1 MIVFSQKGN
10 FKKTEKFL
18 KKASKADYFRQIEK
32 YAREGVKALSAATPV
47 NTGKTAESWDYE
59 IRKTKDSINIYFT
72 NSNINN
78 RIPIAIILQYGH
90 GTNNGGYVQGI
101 DYINPAVRPI
111 FEKLAEETWKE
122 VMSS

>member
-78 RIPIAIILQYGH
+78 GVPIAIILQYGH